1 MLKYDFAGD
10 KNVQIVHLFLW
21 RSHQFSFKYRMY
33 LLIQLI
39 VLYKLLPAE
48 TTVWTGC
55 EN

>member
-1 MLKYDFAGD
+1 MLKYDFARD

-21 RSHQFSFKYRMY
+21 SHQFSYKYSMY

-39 VLYKLLPAE
+39 VLHKLLPAE